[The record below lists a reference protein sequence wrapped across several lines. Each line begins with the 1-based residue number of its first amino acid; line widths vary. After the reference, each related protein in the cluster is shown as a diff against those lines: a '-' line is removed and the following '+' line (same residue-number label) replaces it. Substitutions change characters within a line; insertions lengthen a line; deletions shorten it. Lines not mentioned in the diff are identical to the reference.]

1 MYQRILV
8 PLDGS
13 AFAEQ
18 ALAHVRQVA
27 TAGQSEIHLLSV
39 APMLEDNSLAVV
51 DLYPVYVYSDS
62 MVDHKEEMDRITR
75 EITGYLETV
84 SARLKADGFAAISA
98 LRMGQP
104 ADQIISYAVQNACDL
119 IAMSTHGRSGIG
131 RWVFGS
137 VADKVLRSAPVP
149 VLLVRAAETK
159 A

>member
-27 TAGQSEIHLLSV
+27 TAGQGEIHLLSV

-62 MVDHKEEMDRITR
+62 LVDHKEEMDRITR
-75 EITGYLETV
+75 EMSGYLANV
-84 SARLKADGFAAISA
+84 SARLKADGFNALPA

-104 ADQIISYAVQNACDL
+104 AEQIISYATQNACDL

-149 VLLVRAAETK
+149 VLLVRAAESK